1 MNPAVDVR
9 PFHRVLVAQLL
20 QLVFGE
26 ILAEAGAQLPQRLGL
41 RVGIFRR
48 PQGGNF
54 LFQLQPAAQRQR
66 QILFK
71 L

>member
-9 PFHRVLVAQLL
+9 PFHRVLVAQPL
-20 QLVFGE
+20 QLVLGE

-41 RVGIFRR
+41 GVGIFRR

-54 LFQLQPAAQRQR
+54 LFQLQPPAQRQR